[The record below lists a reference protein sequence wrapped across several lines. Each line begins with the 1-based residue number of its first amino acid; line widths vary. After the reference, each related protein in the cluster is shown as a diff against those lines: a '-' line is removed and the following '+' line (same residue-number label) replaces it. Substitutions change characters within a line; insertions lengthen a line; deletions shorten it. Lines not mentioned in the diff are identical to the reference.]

1 MSNAQSSDS
10 PQVKLIHK
18 LSRGFKEKNMDLVA
32 ETFHKD
38 SRHITYPKTPNIPE
52 KSRKEYLDYVGDRIA
67 Q

>member
-1 MSNAQSSDS
+1 
-10 PQVKLIHK
+10 
-18 LSRGFKEKNMDLVA
+18 MDLVA